1 MAKKARKKAVGPT
14 RKARGKT
21 RGKTR
26 SKTDGADRI
35 ITAALALAAGR
46 GWRRVRLVD
55 IAIEAGVTL
64 AELRDAFSSKAA
76 IVNGFVRRT
85 DERVL
90 AAGPAEGSSA
100 RDRLFDV
107 LMRRF
112 DVLQPDKKAVAMIVR
127 DAFCS
132 PLAVLC
138 HGPQLLAS
146 MAWMLE
152 AAGLSSA
159 GPAGMLRA
167 KGLALV
173 YLAALRAWLGDDG
186 ADLAKTMAVL
196 DRGLRRAETVASVLC
211 PGKQAGTTE
220 KAKA

>member
-1 MAKKARKKAVGPT
+1 MTKKARKKAVGPT
-14 RKARGKT
+14 SKARGKT
-21 RGKTR
+21 RGKT
-26 SKTDGADRI
+26 DAADRI

-46 GWRRVRLVD
+46 SWRRVQLVD

-76 IVNGFVRRT
+76 IVNGFIRRT

-112 DVLQPDKKAVAMIVR
+112 DVLQPDKEAVAMIVR
-127 DAFCS
+127 DALCN
-132 PLAVLC
+132 PLAALC

-159 GPAGMLRA
+159 GPAGMLRT
-167 KGLALV
+167 KGLALI
-173 YLAALRAWLGDDG
+173 YLATLRAWLGDDS
-186 ADLAKTMAVL
+186 ADKARSMAVL
-196 DRGLRRAETVASVLC
+196 DRGLSRAETVASVLC
-211 PGKQAGTTE
+211 PGKQAGTSE

>member
-14 RKARGKT
+14 SKARGKT
-21 RGKTR
+21 
-26 SKTDGADRI
+26 DAADRI
-35 ITAALALAAGR
+35 ITAALALAAER
-46 GWRRVRLVD
+46 GWPRVQLVD

-76 IVNGFVRRT
+76 IVNGFIRRT

-112 DVLQPDKKAVAMIVR
+112 DVLQPDKEAVAMIVR
-127 DAFCS
+127 DALCN
-132 PLAVLC
+132 PLPTLC

-159 GPAGMLRA
+159 GPAGMLRT
-167 KGLALV
+167 KGLALI
-173 YLAALRAWLGDDG
+173 YLATLRAWLDDDS
-186 ADLAKTMAVL
+186 ADKARSMAVL
-196 DRGLRRAETVASVLC
+196 DRGLSRAETVASVLC
-211 PGKQAGTTE
+211 PGKQAGTSE